1 MTFAPVALAAM
12 LAATPLTDPKI
23 RNVHTHAAIIS
34 SVGIAAALGGGVALG
49 VGLHNNHDATITG
62 GAALIVTGL
71 NIIVLAIFAWIWP
84 GPLASWHESP

>member
-1 MTFAPVALAAM
+1 MTLAPVALAAI
-12 LAATPLTDPKI
+12 LAASPLTDPKI
-23 RNVHTHAAIIS
+23 RTVHTHAAIIS
-34 SVGIAAALGGGVALG
+34 SVGIAATLAGGVALG
-49 VGLHNNHDATITG
+49 VGLHNDHQATITG